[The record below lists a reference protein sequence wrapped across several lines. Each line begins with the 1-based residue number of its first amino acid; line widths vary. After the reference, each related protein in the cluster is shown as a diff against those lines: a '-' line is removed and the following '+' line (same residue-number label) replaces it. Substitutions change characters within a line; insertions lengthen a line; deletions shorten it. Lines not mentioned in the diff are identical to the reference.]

1 LAYDAEILLAQFR
14 SKELEES
21 VKIDLS
27 NLPIGHERMQ
37 EVKRRINQNFF
48 REAVLS
54 SYSYKCCITGITNTS
69 LLEAC
74 HISGWADDENNR
86 TNPKNGLCMTP
97 TFHRAYD
104 KFLMAITPDYEIV
117 LSDEMLSGAK
127 DETTLEYLRDIQGRH
142 IVMPEKFAPEQE
154 FLAQHFEAYRQRK

>member
-1 LAYDAEILLAQFR
+1 MDAWAADYGFECVFQNTIQGR
-14 SKELEES
+14 K
-21 VKIDLS
+21 
-27 NLPIGHERMQ
+27 G
-37 EVKRRINQNFF
+37 EVVVRQRVNQQFF
-48 REAVLS
+48 RDAVLTA
-54 SYSYKCCITGITNTS
+54 YLNQCCITGITNTS

-142 IVMPEKFAPEQE
+142 IIMPEKFAPEQE
-154 FLAQHFEAYRQRK
+154 FLAQHFEVYRQRR

>member
-1 LAYDAEILLAQFR
+1 MTSRRNSQTVLEQERRGRVQGQAPRTRAEKLQSCIIC
-14 SKELEES
+14 
-21 VKIDLS
+21 VK
-27 NLPIGHERMQ
+27 LPRKNR
-37 EVKRRINQNFF
+37 VR
-48 REAVLS
+48 
-54 SYSYKCCITGITNTS
+54 

-117 LSDEMLSGAK
+117 LSDEMVSGAK
-127 DETTLEYLRDIQGRH
+127 DETTLKYLRDLQGRH
-142 IVMPEKFAPEQE
+142 IIMQEEFAPEQE
-154 FLAQHFEAYRQRK
+154 FLAQHFEAYRQRR